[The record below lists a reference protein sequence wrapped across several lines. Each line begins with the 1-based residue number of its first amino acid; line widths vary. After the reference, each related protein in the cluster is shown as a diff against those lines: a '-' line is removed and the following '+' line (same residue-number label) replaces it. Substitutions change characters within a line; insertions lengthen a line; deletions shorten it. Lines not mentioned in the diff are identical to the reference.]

1 MLLVDFKNTHL
12 WSKISYV
19 LYVKIMGLNLIMAEY
34 VPEMNWFLEYV
45 PEYHIR
51 ANGILVISERKQT
64 TSYKNVTKES
74 KKFDKDL
81 CEDHLGASATL
92 AMSVFTMLCV
102 QDHPQHD

>member
-1 MLLVDFKNTHL
+1 MKQ
-12 WSKISYV
+12 
-19 LYVKIMGLNLIMAEY
+19 
-34 VPEMNWFLEYV
+34 
-45 PEYHIR
+45 
-51 ANGILVISERKQT
+51 RKQT